1 MMMNTHSAKEE
12 QGCFEYFGL
21 YHNPFPVSP
30 EEEKFYFSQ
39 HIEQVLTE
47 IIFGINA
54 RKGFLI
60 LTGEVGLG
68 KTTISRRIMN
78 IIEEKGVETSLVFY
92 TGFQDV
98 ELIREINRDFGQNI
112 ESLLF
117 SDQMKLLY
125 DFLVKQN
132 RRGKNCAIIID
143 DAQNLDIKSL
153 ELIRMISNLETDR
166 EKLVQILLVG
176 QPELMDLLNSE
187 ELRQLRSRIV
197 IQEEVKALT
206 LEELKDYLSFKMNLA
221 GNRGQIRIQK
231 AALSKIYKLTKGNFR
246 QINLLMD
253 RCLYVAF
260 LHNTTEI
267 SKQIVVE
274 AFIDFRPKKLKL
286 LKKPLTLAASIFI
299 ALSLFGGIVYSG
311 FSRNISP
318 ISSSNNKYSILKD
331 NLGHLKLDASQ
342 DDLKAKQSNDVL
354 MKIQIHDKDLNH
366 SGQDAVIPK
375 SVFDFLGKYKL
386 AKYQKPF
393 FEALQTNRFNELTQ
407 AIFDETGYMLVR
419 LNHVS
424 DDIKK
429 KYGALKNISNLEGH
443 QDFYLF
449 WRPSMIFN
457 KFFYYYEGE
466 EVLALQKMMAEMHL
480 YTARLDGKVGKN
492 LMMAVVGFQEQMG
505 LPVTGFPDAK
515 TIFLLCHE
523 VENIKNDA

>member
-1 MMMNTHSAKEE
+1 MLMNTHSAKEE

-30 EEEKFYFSQ
+30 EEDRFYFSR
-39 HIEQVLTE
+39 HIEQVLAE

-54 RKGFLI
+54 RKGFMV

-78 IIEEKGVETSLVFY
+78 IVEEKGVETSLVFY
-92 TGFQDV
+92 TGFQDI
-98 ELIREINRDFGQNI
+98 ELIREINRDFGQNL

-143 DAQNLDIKSL
+143 DAQNLDLKSL
-153 ELIRMISNLETDR
+153 ELIRMISNLETGQ

-197 IQEEVKALT
+197 IQKEVKALT
-206 LEELKDYLSFKMNLA
+206 TEELKDYLSFKMNLA

-231 AALSKIYKLTKGNFR
+231 PALNKIYKLTKGNFR

-253 RCLYVAF
+253 RCLYAAF

-267 SKQIVVE
+267 SKQIVTE
-274 AFIDFRPKKLKL
+274 AFVDLRPNKLKL
-286 LKKPLTLAASIFI
+286 MKKPLTLAASVFL

-311 FSRNISP
+311 FNRNMSP
-318 ISSSNNKYSILKD
+318 TSS
-331 NLGHLKLDASQ
+331 
-342 DDLKAKQSNDVL
+342 
-354 MKIQIHDKDLNH
+354 IHTNSPMQVKNIRSVPITNQVQNKDLNH
-366 SGQDAVIPK
+366 SGQNYVVPESVI
-375 SVFDFLGKYKL
+375 DFLGKYKL
-386 AKYQKPF
+386 DKYQKLF
-393 FEALQTNRFNELTQ
+393 VEALQSNRFIEITKE
-407 AIFDETGYMLVR
+407 IFDETGYMLVR
-419 LNHVS
+419 LNHIS

-429 KYGALKNISNLEGH
+429 KYGVLQNISTVEGH
-443 QDFYLF
+443 QGFYLF
-449 WRPSMIFN
+449 WRPPVIFN
-457 KFFYYYEGE
+457 KFYYYYEGE
-466 EVLALQKMMAEMHL
+466 EVLALQKMMAEMNL

-523 VENIKNDA
+523 VENIKNDV

>member
-1 MMMNTHSAKEE
+1 MINIPSAKEE

-30 EEEKFYFSQ
+30 EEDKFYFSQ

-47 IIFGINA
+47 IIFGINS
-54 RKGFLI
+54 RKGFMV

-78 IIEEKGVETSLVFY
+78 IIEKKGVATSLVFY

-98 ELIREINRDFGQNI
+98 ELIREINRDFGQNL

-132 RRGKNCAIIID
+132 RHGKNCAIIID
-143 DAQNLDIKSL
+143 DAQNLDAKSL
-153 ELIRMISNLETDR
+153 ELIRMISNLETGQ

-176 QPELMDLLNSE
+176 QPELMGLLDSE

-197 IQEEVKALT
+197 IQKEVKALT
-206 LEELKDYLSFKMNLA
+206 PEELKDYLSFKMNLA

-231 AALSKIYKLTKGNFR
+231 AALNTIYKLTKGNFR

-267 SKQIVVE
+267 SKQIVME
-274 AFIDFRPKKLKL
+274 AFIDCRPNKIKSLI
-286 LKKPLTLAASIFI
+286 KPLTLVASMFL

-311 FSRNISP
+311 FKRNISP
-318 ISSSNNKYSILKD
+318 ISSIHAETSMQAKNIRSLPIKD
-331 NLGHLKLDASQ
+331 
-342 DDLKAKQSNDVL
+342 
-354 MKIQIHDKDLNH
+354 QIANKDLNH
-366 SGQDAVIPK
+366 SEQNNVVLESVI
-375 SVFDFLGKYKL
+375 DFLGKYKL
-386 AKYQKPF
+386 AKYRKQF
-393 FEALQTNRFNELTQ
+393 FEALQANRFTEITK

-424 DDIKK
+424 NDIKK
-429 KYGALKNISNLEGH
+429 KYVALQNISNVNGH
-443 QDFYLF
+443 QEFYLF
-449 WRPSMIFN
+449 WRPPMIFN
-457 KFFYYYEGE
+457 KFYYYYEGE
-466 EVLALQKMMAEMHL
+466 EVLALQKVMAELNL
-480 YTARLDGKVGKN
+480 YTARFDGKVGKN
-492 LMMAVVGFQEQMG
+492 LMLAVVGFQEQMG

-515 TIFLLCHE
+515 TIFLLRHE
-523 VENIKNDA
+523 VENIKNDV

>member
-1 MMMNTHSAKEE
+1 MMMNTYRAKEE
-12 QGCFEYFGL
+12 QSCFEYFGL

-30 EEEKFYFSQ
+30 EEEKFYFSK
-39 HIEQVLTE
+39 HIEQVLAE

-54 RKGFLI
+54 RKGFMV

-68 KTTISRRIMN
+68 KTTISRRIIN
-78 IIEEKGVETSLVFY
+78 ILEEKSVETSLVFY

-98 ELIREINRDFGQNI
+98 ELIREINRDFGKS
-112 ESLLF
+112 EDSLLF
-117 SDQMKLLY
+117 SDQMKVLY
-125 DFLVKQN
+125 DFLVERNQC
-132 RRGKNCAIIID
+132 GKNCAIIID
-143 DAQNLDIKSL
+143 DAQNLDFKSL

-176 QPELMDLLNSE
+176 QPELMDLLDSE
-187 ELRQLRSRIV
+187 ELRQLKSRIV
-197 IQEEVKALT
+197 IRKEVKALT
-206 LEELKDYLSFKMNLA
+206 PEELKDYLSFKLNLA
-221 GNRGQIRIQK
+221 GNMGQIRIRK
-231 AALSKIYKLTKGNFR
+231 TALNKIYILTKGNFR

-267 SKQIVVE
+267 SKQIVME
-274 AFIDFRPKKLKL
+274 AFIDYRPNKVKLF
-286 LKKPLTLAASIFI
+286 KKPLLLAASIFLT
-299 ALSLFGGIVYSG
+299 LSLFGGIVYSG
-311 FSRNISP
+311 FSWNISP
-318 ISSSNNKYSILKD
+318 TSPIDTNYSTQINNISGDTIKYQ
-331 NLGHLKLDASQ
+331 NQ
-342 DDLKAKQSNDVL
+342 
-354 MKIQIHDKDLNH
+354 DKDLNH
-366 SGQDAVIPK
+366 SGNKAVIPK
-375 SVFDFLGKYKL
+375 SVIDFLGKYNL

-393 FEALQTNRFNELTQ
+393 FESLQKNRFNELTQ

-419 LNHVS
+419 LNHIS

-429 KYGALKNISNLEGH
+429 KYGALKIVSHFRNH

-449 WRPSMIFN
+449 WRPSMILN
-457 KFFYYYEGE
+457 KFYYYYEGE

-492 LMMAVVGFQEQMG
+492 LMMAVVGFQEKMG
-505 LPVTGFPDAK
+505 LPVTGFPDSK

>member
-1 MMMNTHSAKEE
+1 MIMNIHSAQEE
-12 QGCFEYFGL
+12 QGCFDFFGL

-30 EEEKFYFSQ
+30 EEDRFYFSQ
-39 HIEQVLTE
+39 HIEQVLAE
-47 IIFGINA
+47 IIFGIKA
-54 RKGFLI
+54 RKGFMV

-78 IIEEKGVETSLVFY
+78 IVEEKGVETSLVFY

-98 ELIREINRDFGQNI
+98 ELIREINRDFGQNL

-125 DFLVKQN
+125 DFLVMRN
-132 RRGKNCAIIID
+132 RQGKNCAIIID
-143 DAQNLDIKSL
+143 DAQNLDSKSL
-153 ELIRMISNLETDR
+153 ELIRMISNLETGR

-176 QPELMDLLNSE
+176 QPELMDLLDCE

-197 IQEEVKALT
+197 IQKEVKALSP
-206 LEELKDYLSFKMNLA
+206 EELKDYLSFKMNLA

-231 AALSKIYKLTKGNFR
+231 ATLNKIYKLTKGNFR

-260 LHNTTEI
+260 LHNTTKI
-267 SKQIVVE
+267 SKQIVLE
-274 AFIDFRPKKLKL
+274 AFIDYRPNKLKL
-286 LKKPLTLAASIFI
+286 LKKPLTLAASMFL

-311 FSRNISP
+311 FNRNVFQRSSIHTKPPMQIENIRGVP
-318 ISSSNNKYSILKD
+318 IKN
-331 NLGHLKLDASQ
+331 Q
-342 DDLKAKQSNDVL
+342 
-354 MKIQIHDKDLNH
+354 IQDKDLNY
-366 SGQDAVIPK
+366 SGQNYVVPESVI
-375 SVFDFLGKYKL
+375 DFLGKYKL
-386 AKYQKPF
+386 AKYRKQF
-393 FEALQTNRFNELTQ
+393 FEALQSNRFMEITKS
-407 AIFDETGYMLVR
+407 IFDETGYMLVR

-429 KYGALKNISNLEGH
+429 KYGTLQNISKVENH
-443 QDFYLF
+443 KDFYLF
-449 WRPSMIFN
+449 WRPPLVFN
-457 KFFYYYEGE
+457 KFYYYYEGE
-466 EVLALQKMMAEMHL
+466 EVLVLQKMMAEMNL

-505 LPVTGFPDAK
+505 LPVTGYPDVK

-523 VENIKNDA
+523 VENIKNDV

>member
-1 MMMNTHSAKEE
+1 MINTASAKEE
-12 QGCFEYFGL
+12 QGCFEFFGL
-21 YHNPFPVSP
+21 YNNPFPVSP

-54 RKGFLI
+54 RKGFMI

-98 ELIREINRDFGQNI
+98 ELIREINRDFGQSTD
-112 ESLLF
+112 SLLF

-125 DFLVKQN
+125 DFLVEQN

-143 DAQNLDIKSL
+143 DAQNLDFKSL
-153 ELIRMISNLETDR
+153 ELIRMISNLETGR

-176 QPELMDLLNSE
+176 QPELMDMLNSE

-197 IQEEVKALT
+197 IQKEVKALT
-206 LEELKDYLSFKMNLA
+206 SEELKDYLSFKMNLA
-221 GNRGQIRIQK
+221 GNKGQIRIQK
-231 AALSKIYKLTKGNFR
+231 AALNKIYKLTKGNFR
-246 QINLLMD
+246 QVNLLMD

-267 SKQIVVE
+267 SKQIVIE
-274 AFIDFRPKKLKL
+274 AFIDFRPKKVRI
-286 LKKPLTLAASIFI
+286 LKKPLILAASIFL

-318 ISSSNNKYSILKD
+318 ISSSNNKHSIL
-331 NLGHLKLDASQ
+331 N
-342 DDLKAKQSNDVL
+342 
-354 MKIQIHDKDLNH
+354 KDLNH
-366 SGQDAVIPK
+366 SGQDAVIPQP
-375 SVFDFLGKYKL
+375 VTNFLGKYKL
-386 AKYQKPF
+386 TKYKKPF
-393 FEALQTNRFNELTQ
+393 FEALQTNRFNELAE
-407 AIFDETGYMLVR
+407 AIFDETGYMLIR

-424 DDIKK
+424 DKITKEYGTL
-429 KYGALKNISNLEGH
+429 KYIYSLNGR
-443 QDFYLF
+443 QDSYLF
-449 WRPSMIFN
+449 WRPPMIFN
-457 KFFYYYEGE
+457 KFYYYYQGE
-466 EVLALQKMMAEMHL
+466 EVLTLQKMMAEMHL

-492 LMMAVVGFQEQMG
+492 LMMAVVGFQEKMG

-515 TIFLLCHE
+515 TVFLLCRE
-523 VENIKNDA
+523 MENLKNDA

>member
-1 MMMNTHSAKEE
+1 MMNVHSAEEE

-54 RKGFLI
+54 RKGFMV

-98 ELIREINRDFGQNI
+98 ELIREINRDFGQNL

-125 DFLVKQN
+125 DFLVKRNQQ
-132 RRGKNCAIIID
+132 GKNCAIIID
-143 DAQNLDIKSL
+143 DAQNLDLKSL
-153 ELIRMISNLETDR
+153 ELIRMISNLETGR

-176 QPELMDLLNSE
+176 QPELIDLLNSE

-197 IQEEVKALT
+197 IQKEVKALT
-206 LEELKDYLSFKMNLA
+206 PEELKDYLSFKMNIA

-231 AALSKIYKLTKGNFR
+231 AALNKIFKLTKGNFR

-267 SKQIVVE
+267 NKKIVVE
-274 AFIDFRPKKLKL
+274 AFIDFRPNKLKL
-286 LKKPLTLAASIFI
+286 IKRALTLAASVFLT
-299 ALSLFGGIVYSG
+299 LSLFGGIVYSG
-311 FSRNISP
+311 FSWNTSP
-318 ISSSNNKYSILKD
+318 ISSIKTKYPMQVKNISSVPIK
-331 NLGHLKLDASQ
+331 NQ
-342 DDLKAKQSNDVL
+342 
-354 MKIQIHDKDLNH
+354 IQDKDLNH
-366 SGQDAVIPK
+366 SGQDAVIPQ
-375 SVFDFLGKYKL
+375 SVIDFLKKYKL
-386 AKYQKPF
+386 AKFKKPF
-393 FEALQTNRFNELTQ
+393 FDAIQTNRFNEITEV
-407 AIFDETGYMLVR
+407 IFGETGYMMVS

-449 WRPSMIFN
+449 WRPPMIFK
-457 KFFYYYEGE
+457 KFYYYYEGE
-466 EVLALQKMMAEMHL
+466 EVLELQKMMTEMQL

-492 LMMAVVGFQEQMG
+492 LMMAVVDFQKQMG

-523 VENIKNDA
+523 MEKIKNDA

>member
-1 MMMNTHSAKEE
+1 MAYVGRPWAGAMMMNIHLAKEE

-21 YHNPFPVSP
+21 YHSPFPVSP

-54 RKGFLI
+54 RKGFMV

-98 ELIREINRDFGQNI
+98 ELIREINRDFGQNM

-125 DFLVKQN
+125 DYLVKQN

-143 DAQNLDIKSL
+143 DAQNLDLKSL
-153 ELIRMISNLETDR
+153 ELIRMISNLETGR

-197 IQEEVKALT
+197 IQKEVKALT
-206 LEELKDYLSFKMNLA
+206 LEELNDYLSFKMNLA
-221 GNRGQIRIQK
+221 GNRGQIRIKK
-231 AALSKIYKLTKGNFR
+231 AALNKIYKLTKGNFR

-267 SKQIVVE
+267 SKQIVME

-286 LKKPLTLAASIFI
+286 LKKPLSLAASIFL

-311 FSRNISP
+311 FGRNISP
-318 ISSSNNKYSILKD
+318 ISSINTIYPM
-331 NLGHLKLDASQ
+331 Q
-342 DDLKAKQSNDVL
+342 DKE
-354 MKIQIHDKDLNH
+354 LNH
-366 SGQDAVIPK
+366 SRQDAIIPESVIN
-375 SVFDFLGKYKL
+375 FLRKYNL
-386 AKYQKPF
+386 SKYQKPF
-393 FEALQTNRFNELTQ
+393 FEALRTNQFKELTES
-407 AIFDETGYMLVR
+407 IFDKTGYMLIC

-429 KYGALKNISNLEGH
+429 KYGALKNISNLDGH

-449 WRPSMIFN
+449 WRPSMIFS
-457 KFFYYYEGE
+457 KFYYYYEGK

-480 YTARLDGKVGKN
+480 YTARLDGRVGKN

-505 LPVTGFPDAK
+505 IPVTGFPDAK

>member
-1 MMMNTHSAKEE
+1 
-12 QGCFEYFGL
+12 
-21 YHNPFPVSP
+21 V
-30 EEEKFYFSQ
+30 
-39 HIEQVLTE
+39 
-47 IIFGINA
+47 
-54 RKGFLI
+54 
-60 LTGEVGLG
+60 
-68 KTTISRRIMN
+68 
-78 IIEEKGVETSLVFY
+78 
-92 TGFQDV
+92 D
-98 ELIREINRDFGQNI
+98 
-112 ESLLF
+112 
-117 SDQMKLLY
+117 
-125 DFLVKQN
+125 QN

-143 DAQNLDIKSL
+143 DAQNLDLKSL
-153 ELIRMISNLETDR
+153 ELIRMISNLETGRD
-166 EKLVQILLVG
+166 KLVQILLVG

-197 IQEEVKALT
+197 VREEVKALT
-206 LEELKDYLSFKMNLA
+206 LEELNDYLSFKMNLA

-231 AALSKIYKLTKGNFR
+231 AALNKIYKLTKGNFR

-267 SKQIVVE
+267 SKQIVAE
-274 AFIDFRPKKLKL
+274 AFIDFHPKKLKL
-286 LKKPLTLAASIFI
+286 LKKPLTMAASIFL

-311 FSRNISP
+311 FNLNISP
-318 ISSSNNKYSILKD
+318 ISSSNNNYSKLKD

-342 DDLKAKQSNDVL
+342 DVLKAKQSNDVL
-354 MKIQIHDKDLNH
+354 MKIQIHDKDPIH

-375 SVFDFLGKYKL
+375 SVIDFLEKYNL

-393 FEALQTNRFNELTQ
+393 FEALRTKRFNELTE

-424 DDIKK
+424 EGIKK
-429 KYGALKNISNLEGH
+429 KYGVLKNISDLEVR

-449 WRPSMIFN
+449 CRPPMIMD
-457 KFFYYYEGE
+457 KFYYYYEGE
-466 EVLALQKMMAEMHL
+466 EVLALQKMMAEMRL

-505 LPVTGFPDAK
+505 LPVTGFPDAN
-515 TIFLLCHE
+515 TIFLLCCE

>member
-1 MMMNTHSAKEE
+1 MNTNSAKEE

-30 EEEKFYFSQ
+30 EEEKFYFSE
-39 HIEQVLTE
+39 HIEQVLSE

-54 RKGFLI
+54 RKGFMV

-92 TGFQDV
+92 SGFQDV
-98 ELIREINRDFGQNI
+98 ELIREINRDFGQNM

-132 RRGKNCAIIID
+132 QHGKNCAIIID
-143 DAQNLDIKSL
+143 DAQNLDLKSL
-153 ELIRMISNLETDR
+153 ELIRMISNLETGQ

-176 QPELMDLLNSE
+176 QPELMNLMNSE
-187 ELRQLRSRIV
+187 ELRQLQSRIV
-197 IQEEVKALT
+197 IQKEVKALT
-206 LEELKDYLSFKMNLA
+206 PEELNDYLYFKLNLA
-221 GNRGQIRIQK
+221 GNKGQIRIQK
-231 AALSKIYKLTKGNFR
+231 AALNKIYKLTRGNFR

-260 LHNTTEI
+260 LHNTTDI
-267 SKQIVVE
+267 SKQIVME
-274 AFIDFRPKKLKL
+274 AFVDFRPNNLKL
-286 LKKPLTLAASIFI
+286 IKKPLTLIASTVL

-311 FSRNISP
+311 FSRNISF
-318 ISSSNNKYSILKD
+318 ISSTKTNYPMQVKHISSVPIKNQL
-331 NLGHLKLDASQ
+331 Q
-342 DDLKAKQSNDVL
+342 DKE
-354 MKIQIHDKDLNH
+354 LNH
-366 SGQDAVIPK
+366 LGQDTVIPE
-375 SVFDFLGKYKL
+375 SVINFLEKYNL
-386 AKYQKPF
+386 SNYQKPF
-393 FEALQTNRFNELTQ
+393 VEALRTGQFKELTES
-407 AIFDETGYMLVR
+407 IFDKTGYMLVC
-419 LNHVS
+419 LNDVS
-424 DDIKK
+424 DQIKK
-429 KYGALKNISNLEGH
+429 KYGALKYISTPEGH

-449 WRPSMIFN
+449 WRPPVMFS
-457 KFFYYYEGE
+457 KFYYYYKGN
-466 EVLALQKMMAEMHL
+466 EVLVLQKMMAEMHF

-492 LMMAVVGFQEQMG
+492 LMMAVIGFQEKMG

>member
-1 MMMNTHSAKEE
+1 MMNIHSAKEE

-30 EEEKFYFSQ
+30 EEEKFYFSK
-39 HIEQVLTE
+39 HIEQVLAE

-54 RKGFLI
+54 RKGFMV

-78 IIEEKGVETSLVFY
+78 IIEEKDVETSLVFY
-92 TGFQDV
+92 SGFQDV
-98 ELIREINRDFGQNI
+98 ELIREINRDFGQNM

-132 RRGKNCAIIID
+132 RHGKNCAIIID
-143 DAQNLDIKSL
+143 DAQNLDLKSL
-153 ELIRMISNLETDR
+153 ELIRMISNLETGQ

-197 IQEEVKALT
+197 IQKEVKALT
-206 LEELKDYLSFKMNLA
+206 AEELNDYLYFKMNLA

-231 AALSKIYKLTKGNFR
+231 AALNKIYKLTKGNFR

-267 SKQIVVE
+267 SKQIVME
-274 AFIDFRPKKLKL
+274 AFVDFRPNKMKLI
-286 LKKPLTLAASIFI
+286 KKPLTLVASTFL
-299 ALSLFGGIVYSG
+299 ALSLFVGIVYSG
-311 FSRNISP
+311 FGRNISP
-318 ISSSNNKYSILKD
+318 ISSINTIYPKVFENNGGVPIK
-331 NLGHLKLDASQ
+331 NQ
-342 DDLKAKQSNDVL
+342 
-354 MKIQIHDKDLNH
+354 IQVKDLNH
-366 SGQDAVIPK
+366 SEQDAVIPE
-375 SVFDFLGKYKL
+375 SVVIFLGKYNL
-386 AKYQKPF
+386 SRYQKPF
-393 FEALQTNRFNELTQ
+393 VEALRTNQFKELTET
-407 AIFDETGYMLVR
+407 IFDKTGYMLIC

-424 DDIKK
+424 DQIKK
-429 KYGALKNISNLEGH
+429 KYGTLKYISTPDGH
-443 QDFYLF
+443 QNFYLF

-457 KFFYYYEGE
+457 TFYYYYEGE
-466 EVLALQKMMAEMHL
+466 EVFALQKMMARMHL
-480 YTARLDGKVGKN
+480 YTAGFDGKVGKN
-492 LMMAVVGFQEQMG
+492 LMMAVIGFQEKMG

-523 VENIKNDA
+523 VENVKNDA

>member
-1 MMMNTHSAKEE
+1 MNAYSAKEE
-12 QGCFEYFGL
+12 QRFFESFGL
-21 YHNPFPVSP
+21 CHNPFPVSP
-30 EEEKFYFSQ
+30 EEDNFYFSQ

-54 RKGFLI
+54 RKGFMV

-98 ELIREINRDFGQNI
+98 ELIREINRDFGQNM
-112 ESLLF
+112 ESLLL

-125 DFLVKQN
+125 DFLVKRN
-132 RRGKNCAIIID
+132 RHGINCAIIID
-143 DAQNLDIKSL
+143 DAQNLDLKSL
-153 ELIRMISNLETDR
+153 ELIRMISNLETGR

-187 ELRQLRSRIV
+187 EIRQLKSRIV
-197 IQEEVKALT
+197 IQKEVRALT
-206 LEELKDYLSFKMNLA
+206 QEELKDYLSFKMNLA

-231 AALSKIYKLTKGNFR
+231 AALNKIYQLTKGNFR

-253 RCLYVAF
+253 RCLYVSF

-267 SKQIVVE
+267 SKQIIME
-274 AFIDFRPKKLKL
+274 AFVDLRPNKLKL
-286 LKKPLTLAASIFI
+286 IKKPLTIAASMFLT
-299 ALSLFGGIVYSG
+299 LSLFGGIVYSG

-318 ISSSNNKYSILKD
+318 ISSIKTNYPMQVKNISSIPINN
-331 NLGHLKLDASQ
+331 Q
-342 DDLKAKQSNDVL
+342 
-354 MKIQIHDKDLNH
+354 IQDKDLNH
-366 SGQDAVIPK
+366 SGQNGVIPE
-375 SVFDFLGKYKL
+375 SIIGFLGKYKL
-386 AKYQKPF
+386 TKFQKSF
-393 FEALQTNRFNELTQ
+393 YEALRTNRFNEITET
-407 AIFDETGYMLVR
+407 IFDETGYMLVS

-429 KYGALKNISNLEGH
+429 KYGALKNISNLDGH
-443 QDFYLF
+443 QNFYLF
-449 WRPSMIFN
+449 WRPPLIVN
-457 KFFYYYEGE
+457 KFYYYYEGE
-466 EVLALQKMMAEMHL
+466 EVLTLQKMMTEMHL

-492 LMMAVVGFQEQMG
+492 LMMAVVGFQKQMG
-505 LPVTGFPDAK
+505 LPVTGFPDAR
-515 TIFLLCHE
+515 TIFLLCHG

>member
-1 MMMNTHSAKEE
+1 MMMNSHLAREE
-12 QGCFEYFGL
+12 QGCFDFFGL

-30 EEEKFYFSQ
+30 EDDKFYFSQ
-39 HIEQVLTE
+39 HIEQILTE

-54 RKGFLI
+54 RKGFMI

-125 DFLVKQN
+125 DFLVKKN
-132 RRGKNCAIIID
+132 RHGKNCAIIID
-143 DAQNLDIKSL
+143 DAQNLDLKSL

-176 QPELMDLLNSE
+176 QPELTDLLNSD
-187 ELRQLRSRIV
+187 ELRQLKSRIV

-206 LEELKDYLSFKMNLA
+206 LEELKDYLSFKLNLA
-221 GNRGQIRIQK
+221 GNRGRIRIHK
-231 AALSKIYKLTKGNFR
+231 AALNKIYKLTKGNFR
-246 QINLLMD
+246 QVNLLMD

-274 AFIDFRPKKLKL
+274 AFIDIRPKKRKI
-286 LKKPLTLAASIFI
+286 LKKPIALAASIFL
-299 ALSLFGGIVYSG
+299 ALSLFGGIVYSAL
-311 FSRNISP
+311 SRNISP
-318 ISSSNNKYSILKD
+318 LSSSSENHPIQSID
-331 NLGHLKLDASQ
+331 ISNASS
-342 DDLKAKQSNDVL
+342 KN
-354 MKIQIHDKDLNH
+354 QILDKDLITSERNT
-366 SGQDAVIPK
+366 VIPE
-375 SVFDFLGKYKL
+375 SILNFLEKYKL
-386 AKYQKPF
+386 AEFRKPF
-393 FEALQTNRFNELTQ
+393 FEALQTNRFG
-407 AIFDETGYMLVR
+407 AITKKIFNETGYMLVR

-424 DDIKK
+424 NDIKK
-429 KYGALKNISNLEGH
+429 KYGVLKNIFKLEGH
-443 QDFYLF
+443 QSFYLF
-449 WRPSMIFN
+449 WRPPMIFS
-457 KFFYYYEGE
+457 KFYYYYEGE
-466 EVLALQKMMAEMHL
+466 EVLKLQKMMAEMDL
-480 YTARLDGKVGKN
+480 YTARFDRKVGKN
-492 LMMAVVGFQEQMG
+492 LMMAVVDFQKQSG
-505 LPVTGFPDAK
+505 LPVTGFPDAT

-523 VENIKNDA
+523 VGNIKNDV